1 MFFVFLVL
9 RSVAALGQEP
19 VAAPGQ
25 ERVSGRTVAPGQGR
39 VLGRVASPG
48 QDRVQVQVLG
58 GYQQENLRWSI
69 AGNSAGR
76 NPNVYSE
83 LKWHGVD
90 GLSSGVALSWEV
102 WRRLLV
108 LAEGSRMFTSSGT
121 VSDTDYGGD
130 DRTDRI
136 YGRSFESHK
145 GYAYANFLG
154 LGYRLAVG
162 PRLQLTPAVGYQWS
176 GQRLTI
182 EDAAELLNSVYRT
195 WWKGL
200 VVRGMGEL
208 KLDGKWGLLFAG
220 AYHQVN
226 YRADADWN
234 LIQSFDHPVSFSHRA
249 DGYGL
254 EGTLGVKYAAGR
266 HVAVVVAGDYFNWS
280 TGKGVDELYLTSG
293 QTSQTQLN
301 EVVME
306 GFGVN
311 MGVRLNF

>member
-9 RSVAALGQEP
+9 GSVA
-19 VAAPGQ
+19 VM
-25 ERVSGRTVAPGQGR
+25 
-39 VLGRVASPG
+39 G
-48 QDRVQVQVLG
+48 QDRVPEPDRLQVQVMG

-69 AGNSAGR
+69 AGTSSGR

-83 LKWHGVD
+83 LKWHGVG
-90 GLSSGVALSWEV
+90 GLSTGAALSWEV
-102 WRRLLV
+102 WRRLV
-108 LAEGSRMFTSSGT
+108 VFAEGSRMFTSSGT

-130 DRTDRI
+130 DRTDPV

-154 LGYRLAVG
+154 LGYRFLIG
-162 PRLQLTPAVGYQWS
+162 SRLQLTPAVGYEWS
-176 GQRLTI
+176 GQRLSI
-182 EDAAELLNSVYRT
+182 EDAAEFLNSYYRT

-200 VVRGMGEL
+200 VVRGSGEL
-208 KLDGKWGLLFAG
+208 RLDGKWGLLFSG
-220 AYHQVN
+220 VYHQAN

-234 LIQSFDHPVSFSHRA
+234 LIQAFSHPVSFSHRA

-254 EGTLGVKYAAGR
+254 EGRLGVKYVAGR
-266 HVAVVVAGDYFNWS
+266 HVAVVVAGDYFNWR
-280 TGKGVDELYLTSG
+280 TGKGVDELYMTSG

-301 EVVME
+301 EVVRM

-311 MGVRLNF
+311 VGVRLGW

>member
-1 MFFVFLVL
+1 MLFIFMLLGRF
-9 RSVAALGQEP
+9 AALGQD
-19 VAAPGQ
+19 
-25 ERVSGRTVAPGQGR
+25 RM
-39 VLGRVASPG
+39 PG
-48 QDRVQVQVLG
+48 QDRVQVQVMG

-69 AGNSAGR
+69 AGNSSGR

-83 LKWHGVD
+83 LKWHAVG
-90 GLSSGVALSWEV
+90 GLSSGVTLSWEV
-102 WRRLLV
+102 WRKLIV

-130 DRTDRI
+130 DRTDPV
-136 YGRSFESHK
+136 YARSFESHK

-154 LGYRLAVG
+154 LGYRFVIG
-162 PRLQLTPAVGYQWS
+162 SRLRLTPAVGYEWS
-176 GQRLTI
+176 GQRLSI
-182 EDAAELLNSVYRT
+182 EETAELLNSHYRT

-200 VVRGMGEL
+200 VVRGSGEL
-208 KLDGKWGLLFAG
+208 RLDGKWGLLFSG
-220 AYHQVN
+220 AYHQAN

-234 LIQSFDHPVSFSHRA
+234 LIRAFSHPVSFSHRA

-254 EGTLGVKYAAGR
+254 EGKLGVKYTVGK
-266 HVAVVVAGDYFNWS
+266 HVAVVVAGDYFNWR

-301 EVVME
+301 EVVMT

-311 MGVRLNF
+311 AGVVLGW